1 VRNYIQK
8 FYEIINKEKKM
19 YRKFLAIFTLL
30 SFLIYIAGCST
41 MRHVTYQELSG
52 PEKPPSVLVKMD
64 DGTKYKIKEPR
75 VEQNKLI
82 GKVDGEGYKE
92 FDFLEIE
99 WIRVNEVD
107 SKKTLKMATLGAV
120 GAGILIWIL
129 ASSDKSERPA

>member
-1 VRNYIQK
+1 MFK
-8 FYEIINKEKKM
+8 
-19 YRKFLAIFTLL
+19 KFLSILTLL
-30 SFLIYIAGCST
+30 SFVLYMAGCST

-64 DGTKYKIKEPR
+64 DGAKYKIKEPR
-75 VEQNKLI
+75 VEQNKLV
-82 GKVDGEGYKE
+82 GKVDGEGFKE
-92 FDFLEIE
+92 INLLEIE
-99 WIRVNEVD
+99 WIRVKEAD